1 MRKSFHESS
10 GTLPNKALQLPVKGR
25 VAIDLWYSPAP
36 DSGAPLGLG
45 WQPLP
50 AVERPVRSTDLRSG
64 VMLTVRQ
71 PERTMVPRLVYAA
84 AAALLY
90 GLQQVLTK
98 LAANR
103 IRDGVGGLEAAWQNG
118 DASSDDA

>member
-1 MRKSFHESS
+1 
-10 GTLPNKALQLPVKGR
+10 
-25 VAIDLWYSPAP
+25 
-36 DSGAPLGLG
+36 
-45 WQPLP
+45 
-50 AVERPVRSTDLRSG
+50 
-64 VMLTVRQ
+64 
-71 PERTMVPRLVYAA
+71 MVPRLVYAA
-84 AAALLY
+84 AAAFLY

>member
-1 MRKSFHESS
+1 
-10 GTLPNKALQLPVKGR
+10 
-25 VAIDLWYSPAP
+25 
-36 DSGAPLGLG
+36 
-45 WQPLP
+45 
-50 AVERPVRSTDLRSG
+50 
-64 VMLTVRQ
+64 MLTVRQ
-71 PERTMVPRLVYAA
+71 PERTMMPRLVYAA
-84 AAALLY
+84 AAAFLY